1 MLYLIIPFTLY
12 ISNFA
17 SFIGGISTLKNNKL
31 IVLILTIGVFGIL
44 NTEMGFIGLIPQ
56 IAEQFNVTTAT
67 AGWLVSVFAIGIALS
82 GPITPLLLSKIERK
96 KVMLLVL
103 TIFVISNLISVFT
116 SNFAVLLLAR
126 IIPAIFHPV
135 YTALAFS
142 VAADS
147 VDKKDAPK
155 AVSRVFIGVSAGMVV
170 GVPIV
175 NFLATQ
181 FNLQIAL
188 SFFAL
193 INIIV
198 LILTLCFVPTM
209 PSESSHS
216 YGSQLKVLKRPL
228 TWISIIAAIFF
239 NAAIFGVYSYLT
251 DYLNIV
257 TDIHGNLVSIT
268 LFLYGFS
275 NILGNIIA
283 GKLLTAIPK
292 KAMLLLPF
300 ALIIVYGFMFSL
312 GSFFIP
318 MMVITIIWGI
328 LAGLTANT
336 TQFMITS
343 SAPDAPD
350 LSNGIFLSAVNTGTT
365 IGTFIGGLFIATLGS
380 NYVLMIGILAS
391 LVNILLIV
399 IRNKKLT
406 TAFN

>member
-1 MLYLIIPFTLY
+1 MYQTLY
-12 ISNFA
+12 HLLRSV
-17 SFIGGISTLKNNKL
+17 STLNNNKL

-56 IAEQFNVTTAT
+56 IAKQFNVTTAT

-96 KVMLLVL
+96 KVMLFVL

-116 SNFAVLLLAR
+116 SSFAVLLLAR

-193 INIIV
+193 INLIV

-257 TDIHGNLVSIT
+257 TEIHGNLVSIT

-283 GKLLTAIPK
+283 GQLLTMIPK

-318 MMVITIIWGI
+318 MMVITMIWGI

-391 LVNILLIV
+391 IVNVLLIV

-406 TAFN
+406 TVFN

>member
-1 MLYLIIPFTLY
+1 MYQTLY
-12 ISNFA
+12 HLLRSV
-17 SFIGGISTLKNNKL
+17 STLNNNKL

-56 IAEQFNVTTAT
+56 IAKQFNVTTAT

-96 KVMLLVL
+96 KVMLFVL

-116 SNFAVLLLAR
+116 SSFAVLLLAR

-193 INIIV
+193 INLIV
-198 LILTLCFVPTM
+198 LILTLFFVPTM

-257 TDIHGNLVSIT
+257 TEIHGNLVSIT

-283 GKLLTAIPK
+283 GKLLTMIPK

-318 MMVITIIWGI
+318 MMVITMIWGI

-391 LVNILLIV
+391 IINILLIV
-399 IRNKKLT
+399 IRNKKLMT
-406 TAFN
+406 VF

>member
-1 MLYLIIPFTLY
+1 MYQTLY
-12 ISNFA
+12 HLLRSV
-17 SFIGGISTLKNNKL
+17 STLNNNKL

-56 IAEQFNVTTAT
+56 IAKQFNVTTAT

-96 KVMLLVL
+96 KVMLFVL

-116 SNFAVLLLAR
+116 SSFAVLLLAR

-193 INIIV
+193 INLIV

-257 TDIHGNLVSIT
+257 TEIHGNLVSIT

-283 GKLLTAIPK
+283 GKLLTMIPK

-318 MMVITIIWGI
+318 MMVITMIWGI

-406 TAFN
+406 TVFN

>member
-1 MLYLIIPFTLY
+1 MYQTLY
-12 ISNFA
+12 HLLRSV
-17 SFIGGISTLKNNKL
+17 STLNNNKL

-56 IAEQFNVTTAT
+56 IAKQFNVTTAT

-96 KVMLLVL
+96 KVMLFVL

-116 SNFAVLLLAR
+116 SSFAVLLLAR

-147 VDKKDAPK
+147 VDKKDVPK

-188 SFFAL
+188 LFFAL
-193 INIIV
+193 INLIV

-216 YGSQLKVLKRPL
+216 YSSQLKVLKRPL

-257 TDIHGNLVSIT
+257 TEIHGNLVSIT

-283 GKLLTAIPK
+283 GKLLTMIPK

-318 MMVITIIWGI
+318 MMVITMVWGI

-391 LVNILLIV
+391 IVNVLLIV

-406 TAFN
+406 TVFN

>member
-1 MLYLIIPFTLY
+1 M
-12 ISNFA
+12 N
-17 SFIGGISTLKNNKL
+17 NNKL

-56 IAEQFNVTTAT
+56 IAKQFNVTTAT

-96 KVMLLVL
+96 KVMLFVL

-116 SNFAVLLLAR
+116 SSFAVLLLAR

-193 INIIV
+193 INLIV
-198 LILTLCFVPTM
+198 LILTLFFVPTM
-209 PSESSHS
+209 PSESSHL

-257 TDIHGNLVSIT
+257 TEIHGNLVSIT

-283 GKLLTAIPK
+283 GKLLTMIPK

-318 MMVITIIWGI
+318 MMVITMIWGI

-406 TAFN
+406 PVFN

>member
-1 MLYLIIPFTLY
+1 MYQTLY
-12 ISNFA
+12 HLLRSV
-17 SFIGGISTLKNNKL
+17 STLNNNKL

-56 IAEQFNVTTAT
+56 IAKQFNVTTAT

-96 KVMLLVL
+96 KVMLFVL

-116 SNFAVLLLAR
+116 SSFAVLLLAR

-147 VDKKDAPK
+147 VDKKDVPK

-188 SFFAL
+188 LFFAL
-193 INIIV
+193 INLIV

-257 TDIHGNLVSIT
+257 TEIHGNLVSIT

-283 GKLLTAIPK
+283 GKLLTMIPK

-318 MMVITIIWGI
+318 MMVITMVWGI

-391 LVNILLIV
+391 IVNVLLIV

-406 TAFN
+406 IVFNLII

>member
-1 MLYLIIPFTLY
+1 M
-12 ISNFA
+12 N
-17 SFIGGISTLKNNKL
+17 NNKL

-56 IAEQFNVTTAT
+56 IAKQFNVTTAT

-96 KVMLLVL
+96 KVMLFVL

-116 SNFAVLLLAR
+116 SSFAVLLLAR

-193 INIIV
+193 INLIV
-198 LILTLCFVPTM
+198 LILTLFFVPTM

-257 TDIHGNLVSIT
+257 TEIHGNLVSIT

-283 GKLLTAIPK
+283 GKLLTMIPK

-318 MMVITIIWGI
+318 MMVITMIWGI

-391 LVNILLIV
+391 IVNILLIV
-399 IRNKKLT
+399 IRNKKLMT
-406 TAFN
+406 VF

>member
-1 MLYLIIPFTLY
+1 M
-12 ISNFA
+12 N
-17 SFIGGISTLKNNKL
+17 NNKL

-56 IAEQFNVTTAT
+56 IAKQFNVTTAT

-96 KVMLLVL
+96 KVMLFVL

-116 SNFAVLLLAR
+116 SSFAVLLLAR

-135 YTALAFS
+135 YIALAFS

-193 INIIV
+193 INLIV
-198 LILTLCFVPTM
+198 LILTLFFVPTM

-257 TDIHGNLVSIT
+257 TEIHGNLVSIT

-283 GKLLTAIPK
+283 GKLLTMIPK

-318 MMVITIIWGI
+318 MMVITMIWGI

-406 TAFN
+406 PVFN

>member
-1 MLYLIIPFTLY
+1 M
-12 ISNFA
+12 N
-17 SFIGGISTLKNNKL
+17 NNKL

-56 IAEQFNVTTAT
+56 IAKQFNVTTAT

-96 KVMLLVL
+96 KVMLFVL

-116 SNFAVLLLAR
+116 SSFAVLLLAR

-193 INIIV
+193 INLIV

-216 YGSQLKVLKRPL
+216 YGSQLKVLKRLL

-257 TDIHGNLVSIT
+257 TEIHGNLVSIT

-283 GKLLTAIPK
+283 GKLLTMIPK

-318 MMVITIIWGI
+318 MMVITMIWGI

-365 IGTFIGGLFIATLGS
+365 IGTFIGGLFITTLGS

-391 LVNILLIV
+391 IINILLIV
-399 IRNKKLT
+399 IRNKKLMT
-406 TAFN
+406 VF

>member
-1 MLYLIIPFTLY
+1 MYQTLY
-12 ISNFA
+12 HLLRSV
-17 SFIGGISTLKNNKL
+17 STLNNNKL

-56 IAEQFNVTTAT
+56 IAKQFNVTTAT

-96 KVMLLVL
+96 KVMLFVL

-116 SNFAVLLLAR
+116 SSFAVLLLAR

-188 SFFAL
+188 LFFAL
-193 INIIV
+193 INLIV

-257 TDIHGNLVSIT
+257 KEIHGNLVSIT

-283 GKLLTAIPK
+283 GKLLTMIPK

-318 MMVITIIWGI
+318 MMVITMVWGI

-391 LVNILLIV
+391 IVNVLLIV

-406 TAFN
+406 TVFN

>member
-1 MLYLIIPFTLY
+1 MYQTLY
-12 ISNFA
+12 HLLRSV
-17 SFIGGISTLKNNKL
+17 STLNNNKL

-56 IAEQFNVTTAT
+56 IAKQFNVTTAT

-96 KVMLLVL
+96 KVMLFVL
-103 TIFVISNLISVFT
+103 TIFVISNLISIFT
-116 SNFAVLLLAR
+116 SSFAVLLLAR

-147 VDKKDAPK
+147 VDKKDVPK

-188 SFFAL
+188 LFFAL
-193 INIIV
+193 INLIV

-216 YGSQLKVLKRPL
+216 YSSQLKVLKRPL

-257 TDIHGNLVSIT
+257 TEIHGNLVSIT

-283 GKLLTAIPK
+283 GKLLTMIPK

-318 MMVITIIWGI
+318 MMVITMVWGI

-391 LVNILLIV
+391 IVNVLLIV

-406 TAFN
+406 IVFNLII

>member
-1 MLYLIIPFTLY
+1 MYQTLY
-12 ISNFA
+12 HLLRSV
-17 SFIGGISTLKNNKL
+17 STLNNNKL

-56 IAEQFNVTTAT
+56 IAKQFNVTTAT

-96 KVMLLVL
+96 KVMLFVL

-116 SNFAVLLLAR
+116 SSFAVLLLAR

-135 YTALAFS
+135 YIALAFS

-193 INIIV
+193 INLIV
-198 LILTLCFVPTM
+198 LILTLFFVPTM

-257 TDIHGNLVSIT
+257 TEIHGNLVSIT

-283 GKLLTAIPK
+283 GKLLTMIPK

-318 MMVITIIWGI
+318 MMVITMIWGI

-406 TAFN
+406 PVFN

>member
-1 MLYLIIPFTLY
+1 M
-12 ISNFA
+12 
-17 SFIGGISTLKNNKL
+17 KKNKL
-31 IVLILTIGVFGIL
+31 IILILTIGVFGIL

-399 IRNKKLT
+399 IRNNKLT